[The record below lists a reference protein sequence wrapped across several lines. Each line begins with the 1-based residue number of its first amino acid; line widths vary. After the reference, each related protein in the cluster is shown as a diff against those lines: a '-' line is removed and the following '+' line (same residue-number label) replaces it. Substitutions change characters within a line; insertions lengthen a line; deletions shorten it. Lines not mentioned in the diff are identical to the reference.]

1 MDSVLKKYELMSNG
15 SRLEVYLKYDEYDH
29 FNSLAVSL
37 YFEPV
42 IMNVPIYDMTD
53 SLDLFSGLE
62 LFAVIT
68 INLPESA
75 DLPFGAQFVDVNNY
89 PWIDEWLIDNS
100 IAEPIW
106 KFAKCGFCIY
116 PAFKFIDVCRKMT
129 SHTAN
134 AHQQL

>member
-1 MDSVLKKYELMSNG
+1 MIDIDINWHNSFMDSVLKKYELMSNG

-68 INLPESA
+68 INLPDQTSISFLGNKS
-75 DLPFGAQFVDVNNY
+75 DLLYLPKEKNN
-89 PWIDEWLIDNS
+89 E
-100 IAEPIW
+100 
-106 KFAKCGFCIY
+106 
-116 PAFKFIDVCRKMT
+116 
-129 SHTAN
+129 
-134 AHQQL
+134 